1 MSDLNLLDA
10 QSSTPDASNKKPPLN
25 IVLFEP
31 EIAANTGAVGRTCVG
46 LGCKL
51 WLVEPLG
58 FQIDDRKLKR
68 AGLDYWQYLD
78 WEIVPNW
85 GALKKRLAETNG
97 VDETELRYF
106 FFSKR
111 AQNSYD
117 KIEYQLGDAL
127 VFGAES
133 CGLPDSFVNDIERG
147 IRIPIKSEIRSLNQ
161 SVSVAIAA
169 FEARRQLR
177 FFE

>member
-1 MSDLNLLDA
+1 MENVNFDSMKSFLNRR
-10 QSSTPDASNKKPPLN
+10 PPLN
-25 IVLFEP
+25 IVLYQP

-46 LGCKL
+46 LGLKL

-68 AGLDYWQYLD
+68 AGLDYWNDLN

-85 GALKKRLAETNG
+85 EVLRKRLALSNG
-97 VDETELRYF
+97 VDEAELRYF

-111 AQNSYD
+111 AKQSYD
-117 KIEYQLGDAL
+117 SIAYQLGDTF
-127 VFGAES
+127 VFGPES
-133 CGLPDSFVNDIERG
+133 CGLPNSFLADEARG
-147 IRIPIKSEIRSLNQ
+147 IRIPIREQIRSLNL